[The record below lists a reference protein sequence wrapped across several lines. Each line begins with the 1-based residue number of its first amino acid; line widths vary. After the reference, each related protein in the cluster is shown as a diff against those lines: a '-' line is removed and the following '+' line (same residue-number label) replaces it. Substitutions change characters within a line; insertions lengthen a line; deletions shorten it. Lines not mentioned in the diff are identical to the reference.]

1 MFWSCVLHEQGNSHH
16 KTWKAF
22 SFLCTI
28 IMVLLFKEHCRD
40 AFLPSHESD
49 NTNASPERVLFRERK
64 GPHHTRNSRSTSYVC
79 TYIEKWQYI
88 WLLSFVWYGHFRFM
102 FCEQSGSK
110 EIHSL
115 ESTKINHES
124 INFSFRERLEV
135 VERMKNKRNT
145 QDCLNVTLNTLT
157 VDREAPGKKTRHNKN
172 SKILLAVFQ
181 IWQVSVFGQRLS
193 RSADSLFSSKFAFK
207 LFDWFLFDCL
217 FVPETMNFG
226 FMVQLISSAFRRFLW
241 MINDRLMY
249 FGTAKVVYM
258 RFFLLTAELVLTL
271 AFRLM
276 ITILPN
282 PTFHEK
288 TWWLLWVFDFKMRV
302 VKDLNMGMS
311 LPTIRKRIDH
321 STGRRK
327 GSVTFDSKTKISHT
341 NSMENKFSLAAK

>member
-157 VDREAPGKKTRHNKN
+157 VDREAPGKKLGTI
-172 SKILLAVFQ
+172 KIPKF
-181 IWQVSVFGQRLS
+181 F
-193 RSADSLFSSKFAFK
+193 SLFSKFGKFP
-207 LFDWFLFDCL
+207 FLDNDFQDQQTVCFLQNSLSSCLTGFYLTVCL
-217 FVPETMNFG
+217 FQKQWTPGLWF
-226 FMVQLISSAFRRFLW
+226 SWYHRRF
-241 MINDRLMY
+241 
-249 FGTAKVVYM
+249 VVFYEWLTIVLCILALPKLSTCD
-258 RFFLLTAELVLTL
+258 FFC
-271 AFRLM
+271 
-276 ITILPN
+276 
-282 PTFHEK
+282 
-288 TWWLLWVFDFKMRV
+288 WLR
-302 VKDLNMGMS
+302 
-311 LPTIRKRIDH
+311 
-321 STGRRK
+321 
-327 GSVTFDSKTKISHT
+327 
-341 NSMENKFSLAAK
+341 NSFWL